1 MLRLAV
7 LAAAGIAFA
16 GLSPVDAATR
26 DKHKVRPAPAVTQSA
41 PVVQP
46 AYARRP
52 AWAAPQQCL
61 TDDGYGRFLPCDVG
75 DGR

>member
-1 MLRLAV
+1 MHRLALFV
-7 LAAAGIAFA
+7 AVVIAGMSPAEAAA
-16 GLSPVDAATR
+16 R
-26 DKHKVRPAPAVTQSA
+26 HKHKVRPPAVVQHA
-41 PVVQP
+41 PVVP
-46 AYARRP
+46 AVARRP